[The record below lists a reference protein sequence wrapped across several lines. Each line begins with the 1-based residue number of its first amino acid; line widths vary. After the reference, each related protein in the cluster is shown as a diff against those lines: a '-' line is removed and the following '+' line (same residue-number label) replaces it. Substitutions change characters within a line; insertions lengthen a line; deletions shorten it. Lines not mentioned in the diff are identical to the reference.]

1 MSPRTRR
8 LNFMRASRIAK
19 TVKPASTQAA
29 SITPTSAKLDLL
41 NRELSLLAFN
51 RRVLAQAQDH
61 SLPLLERLKFLCIV
75 SSNLDEFFEVRI
87 ASLMAIEREK
97 SLSLDPIVPEGFDLV
112 GPAAQELVHE
122 QYTVLNEQILPS
134 LAEHGI
140 HLVRHVDRSEEQREW
155 IKEYFERE
163 VRPILTPI
171 VLDPSHP
178 FPQIVNKSLNFIV
191 ELNGKDA
198 YGRGTSIAV
207 IKAPRVLPRI
217 IQLPEKISGGGQ
229 AFCLLS
235 SVIHAHIEDLFPGRD
250 VKSYSQ
256 FRVTR
261 DSDLWVDEEEVKNL
275 RQALKGELQ
284 TRHFGFA
291 VRLEVAEN
299 CPSNLSDF
307 LLNQFNIAPEFLYRV
322 NGPVNMVRLNEL
334 VDYASRP
341 EWRFAP
347 FSPKLSV
354 SLADGDLFGAIAN
367 KDILLHHPFQSFQPV
382 IDFIRTAAHDPQ
394 VVAIKQTIYRTGMN
408 SALMEAL
415 IMAAHNGKEVTVV
428 VELMARFDEEANINW
443 ADRLEQAGAQVVY
456 GVVGLKTHAKMALVI
471 RRESGKLRFYAH
483 MGTGNY
489 HPTTTKFYTDFGLL
503 TANPALAKD
512 VNEVFISLTSLA
524 KPRKLH
530 HLWIAPFELQR
541 ELVKAIRNET
551 RIAKEGG
558 SGQITAKMNSLVDES
573 IIEALYEASQ
583 AGVKIELIVRGAC
596 SLRPGVPGLS
606 ENIRVR
612 SIVGRFL
619 EHSRIFNFHNE
630 GANDVYLSSADWMN
644 RNLFRRIEIA
654 FPVLDPQL
662 KKRVLQ
668 EGLLPYLK
676 DNKNSWE
683 LDSDGVY
690 HRRKSRTIQA
700 EFSVQQHL
708 MNTLGG

>member
-1 MSPRTRR
+1 MH
-8 LNFMRASRIAK
+8 ASRIAK
-19 TVKPASTQAA
+19 SVKTASSQAV
-29 SITPTSAKLDLL
+29 TPYPISAKLDLL

-97 SLSLDPIVPEGFDLV
+97 NLSLDPIVPEGFDLV
-112 GPAAQELVHE
+112 GPAAQDLVRE
-122 QYTVLNEQILPS
+122 QYIVLNEQILPA
-134 LAEHGI
+134 LAGHGI
-140 HLVRHVDRSEEQREW
+140 NLVRHVDRSEEQRAW
-155 IKEYFERE
+155 VKEYFERE

-217 IQLPEKISGGGQ
+217 IQLPEKISGDGN

-235 SVIHAHIEDLFPGRD
+235 SVIHAHIEDLFPGRE

-299 CPSNLSDF
+299 CPPNLADF

-341 EWRFAP
+341 EWRFQP
-347 FSPKLSV
+347 FVPKLSV
-354 SLADGDLFGAIAN
+354 TLADGDLFGAIAQ

-394 VVAIKQTIYRTGMN
+394 VVAVKQTIYRTGMN
-408 SALMEAL
+408 SELMEAL

-443 ADRLEQAGAQVVY
+443 ADRLERAGAQVVY

-503 TANPALAKD
+503 TANSALAKD

-524 KPRKLH
+524 KPRKLQY
-530 HLWIAPFELQR
+530 LWIAPFELQR

-558 SGQITAKMNSLVDES
+558 VGQITAKMNSLVDES

-583 AGVKIELIVRGAC
+583 AGVKIELIIRGAC
-596 SLRPGVPGLS
+596 SLRPGVSGMS

-619 EHSRIFNFHNE
+619 EHSRIFNFLNE

-676 DNKNSWE
+676 DNQNSWE
-683 LDSDGVY
+683 LDSAGVY
-690 HRRKSRTIQA
+690 HRRKARTEQT

>member
-1 MSPRTRR
+1 
-8 LNFMRASRIAK
+8 MRASRIAK

>member
-1 MSPRTRR
+1 
-8 LNFMRASRIAK
+8 MRASRIAK
-19 TVKPASTQAA
+19 SVKSASSQAA
-29 SITPTSAKLDLL
+29 TPSPISAKLDLL

-97 SLSLDPIVPEGFDLV
+97 NLSLDPIVPEGFDLV
-112 GPAAQELVHE
+112 GPAAQDLVRE
-122 QYTVLNEQILPS
+122 QYIVLNEQILPA

-140 HLVRHVDRSEEQREW
+140 NLVRHVDRSEEQRAW
-155 IKEYFERE
+155 VKEYFERE

-217 IQLPEKISGGGQ
+217 IQLPEKISADGN

-235 SVIHAHIEDLFPGRD
+235 SVIDAHIEDLFPGRE

-299 CPSNLSDF
+299 CPPNLADF

-341 EWRFAP
+341 EWRFQP
-347 FSPKLSV
+347 FVPKLSV
-354 SLADGDLFGAIAN
+354 TLADGDLFGAIAQ

-394 VVAIKQTIYRTGMN
+394 VVAVKQTIYRTGMN
-408 SALMEAL
+408 SELMEAL

-443 ADRLEQAGAQVVY
+443 ADRLERAGAQVVY

-503 TANPALAKD
+503 TANSALAKD

-524 KPRKLH
+524 KPRKLQ

-558 SGQITAKMNSLVDES
+558 VGQITAKMNSLVDES

-583 AGVKIELIVRGAC
+583 AGVKIELIIRGAC
-596 SLRPGVPGLS
+596 SLRPGVSGMS

-619 EHSRIFNFHNE
+619 EHSRIFNFLNE

-676 DNKNSWE
+676 DNQNSWE
-683 LDSDGVY
+683 LDSAGVY
-690 HRRKSRTIQA
+690 HRRKARTEQT

>member
-1 MSPRTRR
+1 
-8 LNFMRASRIAK
+8 MRASRIAK
-19 TVKPASTQAA
+19 SVKSASSQAA
-29 SITPTSAKLDLL
+29 TPSPISAKLDLL

-97 SLSLDPIVPEGFDLV
+97 NLSLDPIVPEGFDLV
-112 GPAAQELVHE
+112 GPAAQDLVRE
-122 QYTVLNEQILPS
+122 QYIVLNEQILPA

-140 HLVRHVDRSEEQREW
+140 NLVRHVDRSEEQRAW
-155 IKEYFERE
+155 VKEYFERE

-217 IQLPEKISGGGQ
+217 IQLPEKISGDGNE
-229 AFCLLS
+229 FCLLS
-235 SVIHAHIEDLFPGRD
+235 SVIHAHIEDLFPGRE

-299 CPSNLSDF
+299 CPPNLADF

-341 EWRFAP
+341 EWRFQP
-347 FSPKLSV
+347 FVPKLSV
-354 SLADGDLFGAIAN
+354 TLADGDLFGAIAQ

-394 VVAIKQTIYRTGMN
+394 VVAVKQTIYRTGMN
-408 SALMEAL
+408 SELMEAL

-443 ADRLEQAGAQVVY
+443 ADRLERAGAQVVY

-503 TANPALAKD
+503 TANSALAKD

-524 KPRKLH
+524 KPRKLQ
-530 HLWIAPFELQR
+530 HLWIAPFEVQR

-558 SGQITAKMNSLVDES
+558 VGQITAKMNSLVDES

-583 AGVKIELIVRGAC
+583 AGVKIELIIRGAC
-596 SLRPGVPGLS
+596 SLRPGVSGMS

-619 EHSRIFNFHNE
+619 EHSRIFNFLNE

-676 DNKNSWE
+676 DNQNSWE
-683 LDSDGVY
+683 LDSAGVY
-690 HRRKSRTIQA
+690 HRRKARTEQT

>member
-1 MSPRTRR
+1 MPSP
-8 LNFMRASRIAK
+8 I
-19 TVKPASTQAA
+19 
-29 SITPTSAKLDLL
+29 SAKLDLL

-87 ASLMAIEREK
+87 ASLMAIERERN
-97 SLSLDPIVPEGFDLV
+97 LSLDPIVPEGFDLV
-112 GPAAQELVHE
+112 GPAAQDLVRE
-122 QYTVLNEQILPS
+122 QYIVLNEQILPA

-140 HLVRHVDRSEEQREW
+140 NLVRHVDRSEEQRAW
-155 IKEYFERE
+155 VKEYFERE

-178 FPQIVNKSLNFIV
+178 FPQIVNKGLNFIV

-217 IQLPEKISGGGQ
+217 IQLPEKISGDGN

-235 SVIHAHIEDLFPGRD
+235 SVIHAHIEDLFPGRE

-299 CPSNLSDF
+299 CPPNLADF

-341 EWRFAP
+341 EWRFQP
-347 FSPKLSV
+347 FVPKLSV
-354 SLADGDLFGAIAN
+354 TLADGDLFGAIAQ

-394 VVAIKQTIYRTGMN
+394 VVAVKQTIYRTGMN
-408 SALMEAL
+408 SELMEAL

-443 ADRLEQAGAQVVY
+443 ADRLERAGAQVVY

-503 TANPALAKD
+503 TANSALAKD

-524 KPRKLH
+524 KPRKLQY
-530 HLWIAPFELQR
+530 LWIAPFELQR

-558 SGQITAKMNSLVDES
+558 VGQITAKMNSLVDES

-583 AGVKIELIVRGAC
+583 AGVKIELIIRGAC
-596 SLRPGVPGLS
+596 SLRPGVSGMS

-619 EHSRIFNFHNE
+619 EHSRIFNFLNE

-676 DNKNSWE
+676 DNQNSWE
-683 LDSDGVY
+683 LDSAGVY
-690 HRRKSRTIQA
+690 HRRKARTEQT

>member
-1 MSPRTRR
+1 
-8 LNFMRASRIAK
+8 MRASRIAK
-19 TVKPASTQAA
+19 SVKSASSQAA
-29 SITPTSAKLDLL
+29 TPSPISAKLDLL

-87 ASLMAIEREK
+87 ASLMAIERERN
-97 SLSLDPIVPEGFDLV
+97 LSLDPIVPEGFDLV
-112 GPAAQELVHE
+112 GPAAQDLVRE
-122 QYTVLNEQILPS
+122 QYIVLNEQILPA

-140 HLVRHVDRSEEQREW
+140 NLVRHVDRSEEQRAW
-155 IKEYFERE
+155 VKEYFERE

-217 IQLPEKISGGGQ
+217 IQLPEKISGDGN

-235 SVIHAHIEDLFPGRD
+235 SVIHAHIEDLFPGRE

-299 CPSNLSDF
+299 CPPNLADF

-341 EWRFAP
+341 EWRFQP
-347 FSPKLSV
+347 FVPKLSV
-354 SLADGDLFGAIAN
+354 TLADGDLFGAIAQ

-394 VVAIKQTIYRTGMN
+394 VVAVKQTIYRTGMN
-408 SALMEAL
+408 SELMEAL

-443 ADRLEQAGAQVVY
+443 ADRLERAGAQVVY

-503 TANPALAKD
+503 TANSALAKD

-524 KPRKLH
+524 KPRKLQ

-558 SGQITAKMNSLVDES
+558 VGQITAKMNSLVDES

-583 AGVKIELIVRGAC
+583 AGVKIELIIRGAC
-596 SLRPGVPGLS
+596 SLRPGVSGMS
-606 ENIRVR
+606 VNIRVR

-619 EHSRIFNFHNE
+619 EHSRIFNFLNE

-676 DNKNSWE
+676 DNQNSWE
-683 LDSDGVY
+683 LDSAGVY
-690 HRRKSRTIQA
+690 HRRKARTEQT